1 MRPSSE
7 VPSAVTE
14 GADFLRGAVAA
25 VVDVR
30 GAVRAEEKVLFL
42 SGKDMI
48 DPNSSIASISITS
61 SESESLNDKYTLTN
75 YIITVSIST
84 CNKYFKTRVH
94 ALKSTFVPT

>member
-7 VPSAVTE
+7 VPSAVAE
-14 GADFLRGAVAA
+14 GADFRRGAVAA

-30 GAVRAEEKVLFL
+30 GAVQAEEKVLFL

-61 SESESLNDKYTLTN
+61 SESESLNDKHTLTK
-75 YIITVSIST
+75 YIIAAAIATS
-84 CNKYFKTRVH
+84 KKRV
-94 ALKSTFVPT
+94 

>member
-7 VPSAVTE
+7 APSVVTE

-25 VVDVR
+25 AVVVVR
-30 GAVRAEEKVLFL
+30 GAVRAEENVLFL

-48 DPNSSIASISITS
+48 DPNSSMASMSITS
-61 SESESLNDKYTLTN
+61 SESESLNDKYTLTK

-84 CNKYFKTRVH
+84 CKKNF
-94 ALKSTFVPT
+94 